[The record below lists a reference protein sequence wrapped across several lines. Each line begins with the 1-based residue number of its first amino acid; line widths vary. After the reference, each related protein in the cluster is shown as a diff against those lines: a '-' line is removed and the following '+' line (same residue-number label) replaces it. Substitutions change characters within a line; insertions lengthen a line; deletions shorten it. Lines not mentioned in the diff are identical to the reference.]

1 MALSTCTGDSIVQY
15 IERTECIGNSLTK
28 INSNFESL
36 DEAVCNLQFNLTEVL
51 QADGILKG
59 VNQEIVTAVA
69 GVDYSLG
76 TAGLNGILKS
86 AEDGA
91 ISVALSSVDFYVPR
105 TALEAYSTTIMGTL
119 SVSNTTILESATVK
133 GATSIGGGLTVTGD
147 IATTGVIRAGGDVI
161 AFNASDAKLK
171 DNVSV
176 ITNAVDK
183 ISSIRGVTY
192 EWNTEKQKEHEGLD
206 VGVLAQEVEKILPSA
221 VIERENG
228 YKAVNYIKLIP
239 LLIESI
245 KELKAELNELKN
257 LSQK

>member
-1 MALSTCTGDSIVQY
+1 MALSTCTGDSIVQI

-28 INSNFESL
+28 INSNFQGL

-86 AEDGA
+86 AEDGTITA
-91 ISVALSSVDFYVPR
+91 ALSSVDFYVPR
-105 TALEAYSTTIMGTL
+105 TALEAYNTTIMGTL

-133 GATSIGGGLTVTGD
+133 GAASIGGGLGVTGD
-147 IATTGVIRAGGDVI
+147 ITTTGVIRAGGDVI

-192 EWNTEKQKEHEGLD
+192 VWNTEKQKEHEGLD

-245 KELKAELNELKN
+245 KELKAELNELK
-257 LSQK
+257 KV